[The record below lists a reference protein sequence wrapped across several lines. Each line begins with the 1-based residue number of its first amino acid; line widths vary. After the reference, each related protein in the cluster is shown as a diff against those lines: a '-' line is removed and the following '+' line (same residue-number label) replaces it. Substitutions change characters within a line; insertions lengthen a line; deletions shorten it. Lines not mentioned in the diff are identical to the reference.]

1 MRKGDETRQEMLTVA
16 ERLFC
21 TKGYDATS
29 VQDILN
35 VLHIS
40 KGGFYHHFNSKEEVL
55 DTLCVMRAERAGNQT
70 TALLADVE
78 APMARLN
85 ILLHGFMPLRREEI
99 SFMNMLLPLLK
110 SPEGRAMGLCYQ
122 EALKAVFMPLLEQ
135 ELDAAQE
142 QQVIFPQIA
151 EPAGIVL
158 HLINCCWLDVA
169 LGLIDCA
176 KSAQVH
182 DTVTLLG
189 VLNRYRRSVEVLLD
203 APFGSVEILRI
214 EEWDDVATRL
224 TRTLML
230 PM

>member
-1 MRKGDETRQEMLTVA
+1 MRKGEETRQEMLAVA

-21 TKGYDATS
+21 TKGYEATS

-40 KGGFYHHFNSKEEVL
+40 KGGFYHHFDSKEQVL
-55 DTLCVMRAERAGNQT
+55 NTLCRVRAEKAGERADG
-70 TALLADVE
+70 LLAEIE
-78 APMARLN
+78 APMERLN

-99 SFMNMLLPLLK
+99 PFMNMLLPLLRT
-110 SPEGRAMGLCYQ
+110 PEGRTMGLCYQ
-122 EALKAVFMPLLEQ
+122 EALKAVFLPLIDREISAAR
-135 ELDAAQE
+135 ELDIVYPPVAD
-142 QQVIFPQIA
+142 V
-151 EPAGIVL
+151 AGIVL

-169 LGLIDCA
+169 MGLIECA
-176 KSAQVH
+176 KNAQVH
-182 DTVTLLG
+182 DLTALLG
-189 VLNRYRRSVEVLLD
+189 VLNSYRRSVEVLLD

-214 EEWDDVATRL
+214 DEWDEVATRL